1 MSCFNKF
8 IYNILSSLSPGNAQ
22 SHSYNENVFRNN
34 LKHAILGQL
43 RAPPEGFKQVVMSHF
58 FYKRDS
64 LIKELEKQAESF
76 TSRDI
81 QKLVTEVRHELEK
94 LVKPESS

>member
-1 MSCFNKF
+1 
-8 IYNILSSLSPGNAQ
+8 
-22 SHSYNENVFRNN
+22 
-34 LKHAILGQL
+34 
-43 RAPPEGFKQVVMSHF
+43 MSHF

-76 TSRDI
+76 TARDI